1 MNIEYACY
9 DRSLTE
15 DEVKNNV
22 ASAIKLG
29 IKTIATYQYSIAYI
43 KNIIS
48 ENNAKLYCPV
58 DFPYG
63 VCDTK
68 SRNFM
73 VEQLCRLGVSGIDIV
88 AQSKYICNRKY
99 DKIREDIKS
108 NMELAQ
114 KYNIDLRYIIEY
126 RVFNYEILAKI
137 CQIFKSMGIN
147 EILPSTGQMLD
158 DINDNIIAAKYLN
171 TKSGIK
177 VIVNGNIWNENHLS
191 AIKQSE
197 INNVR
202 VHNLPNIELLS

>member
-22 ASAIKLG
+22 INAAKLG
-29 IKTIATYQYSIAYI
+29 VKRVATYQYSIAYI

-48 ENNAKLYCPV
+48 ENNLQLYCPV

-73 VEQLCRLGVSGIDIV
+73 VEQLCRLGVHGIDIV

-99 DKIREDIKS
+99 DKIREDIRS
-108 NMELAQ
+108 NLELTQ
-114 KYNIDLRYIIEY
+114 KHNIDLRYILEY
-126 RVFNYEILAKI
+126 RVFNYEILAKV
-137 CQIFKSMGIN
+137 CQIFKSMGI
-147 EILPSTGQMLD
+147 EKILPSTGQMLD
-158 DINDNIIAAKYLN
+158 DINDNIIAAKYLT

-177 VIVNGNIWNENHLS
+177 VILNGNIWNEKHVTS
-191 AIKQSE
+191 IKQSE
-197 INNVR
+197 ISDIR
-202 VHNLPNIELLS
+202 VHNLSSISLLV